1 MGLFDPKWMKDHKET
16 DKLKDPE
23 KLKRAALK
31 GKTDKVRDRAV
42 ERLYVVNR
50 DAFDDLVKHAPD
62 SSVRRHA
69 VSWMCIKER
78 YKKGFIPVLQEI
90 SKNDDDEGVQEIVAR
105 ELAWHLEQERKANR
119 TPEEVEKETLQE
131 ALSGYSDIDREKAIE
146 KLQSDESLVECALK
160 CRTHEQRRTAIYRIK
175 DDATLAE
182 LALRYVELDAHQEYL
197 APDGIKYYRDEAY
210 DAVGRIRSQKVLDE
224 LAHHRNRTIRVAAL
238 ENKNC
243 SETLRK
249 EYLAKKQLE
258 KSQRI
263 EYDPSRAAF
272 FTDDGDINAP

>member
-1 MGLFDPKWMKDHKET
+1 MGIFNPKWMKDHKET
-16 DKLKDPE
+16 NKLKDPE

-31 GKTDKVRDRAV
+31 GKTDKVRVMAV
-42 ERLYVVNR
+42 ERLYMVNR
-50 DAFDDLVKHAPD
+50 DAFVELAKHAPD

-69 VSWMCIKER
+69 VSYMCIKEGYG

-90 SKNDDDEGVQEIVAR
+90 AKNDDDEGVQKIVASQ
-105 ELAWHLEQERKANR
+105 LAWHREQERKANR

-131 ALSGYSDIDREKAIE
+131 ALSGYEKAIE
-146 KLQSDESLVECALK
+146 KLQSDESLVECALR
-160 CRTHEQRRTAIYRIK
+160 CRTHEQRRTAIYWIK
-175 DDATLAE
+175 DDATLAK
-182 LALRYVELDAHQEYL
+182 LALRYVELDARQEYL
-197 APDGIKYYRDEAY
+197 ARDGIKYYRDEAY
-210 DAVGRIRSQKVLDE
+210 YAVGRIRSQKILDE
-224 LAHHRNRTIRVAAL
+224 LAHHGNRTIRVAAL

-249 EYLAKKQLE
+249 EYLAKKQFE

-263 EYDPSRAAF
+263 EYVESRVA

>member
-1 MGLFDPKWMKDHKET
+1 MGIFNPKWMKDHKET
-16 DKLKDPE
+16 NKLKDPE

-31 GKTDKVRDRAV
+31 GKTDKVRDMAV

-69 VSWMCIKER
+69 VSYMCIKEGYG

-90 SKNDDDEGVQEIVAR
+90 AKNDDDEGVQKIVASQ
-105 ELAWHLEQERKANR
+105 LAWHREQERKANR

-131 ALSGYSDIDREKAIE
+131 ALSGWEKAIE
-146 KLQSDESLVECALK
+146 KLQSDESLVECALR
-160 CRTHEQRRTAIYRIK
+160 CRTHEQRRTAIYWIK
-175 DDATLAE
+175 DDATLAK
-182 LALRYVELDAHQEYL
+182 LALRYVELDARQEYL

-210 DAVGRIRSQKVLDE
+210 YAVGRIRSQKILDE

-258 KSQRI
+258 KSQRL
-263 EYDPSRAAF
+263 EYGESRVA